1 MKGVTIKMAKS
12 IKETK
17 GQLSNEMKSFVDNY
31 SNKIVQIK
39 EFVEAVRLRPGMYI
53 GPLGGPGFLN
63 MIREVFQNAMDQMV
77 SVTSPCNLV
86 SITYDMREPATVT
99 ISDNG
104 LGIPFQDIVRIYTEQ
119 HVSKNYTKEI
129 GDYSAGLNGIGAKAT
144 NALSEW
150 FTVESYHYSGKAK
163 RVEFKRGVVT
173 KEKDIPN
180 KDGRQGTIVS
190 FSPDKS
196 IMGDTYLESSILY
209 LLIRDMLSLTAIGN
223 KVDYTS
229 IAPNGKMYHE
239 LMVNEDGI
247 LTNLYGKC
255 PTRLIDPIIIGTDT
269 GTMKIDAAF
278 TFDAENIDGE
288 NITAYAN
295 MCPTS
300 TEPRN
305 THVKGFLDGICS
317 WFVKHMNTIWLSE
330 KAKTK
335 VTAND
340 VRTGLSAIISAFHLE
355 PEFTG
360 QAKEVFSNKDYEV
373 FAKATVIAGLDEWS
387 RSKPA
392 ELQKVCK
399 YLKDIADARMKADAE
414 KIKVTAKYN
423 KNVTTGL
430 PAKYNKPTG
439 PVSLGW
445 ELIIVEGDSAGGT
458 AKDGRD
464 EKRQGIFPI
473 RGKILNVFDAT
484 PDKIANNVEV
494 IAIRDILGAG
504 FGKTFDIN
512 KVKFQ
517 KIIFMA
523 DADADGAHISSL
535 LLLVFLKFFPG
546 LIESGRV
553 YKAVP
558 PLYGIRKKKDMIYF
572 TERIDYAKH
581 TQKVFFQSHNVTEMN
596 GKPLTAARFANLLVE
611 YEDYVYYMTEI
622 ANRYKID
629 PELLEMLVESY
640 VRKDSFKK
648 LQKQISSAYRF
659 LFEENIVKIGN
670 TVKIKGLVGDN
681 VQTIFYNDKFIKDCE
696 HIIPYVKSAIVGT
709 QTHFKMDGERISLY
723 QLVKSAQESN
733 AEGVYRF
740 KGLGEMN
747 GDDLSEAVLHPES
760 NRMLVR
766 YTTENIKEDIQI
778 IRSLE
783 SDKKKILAHIEKV
796 NRIDLLG

>member
-1 MKGVTIKMAKS
+1 MAKS
-12 IKETK
+12 IKETQGK
-17 GQLSNEMKSFVDNY
+17 LSNEMKSFVDNY
-31 SNKIVQIK
+31 SDKIVQIK
-39 EFVEAVRLRPGMYI
+39 EFVEAVRVRPGMYI

-63 MIREVFQNAMDQMV
+63 MMREVFQNAMDQMV
-77 SVTSPCNLV
+77 SEKSPCNLV
-86 SITYDMREPATVT
+86 SIVYDMRGEQTVT

-104 LGIPFQDIVRIYTEQ
+104 LGIPFQDIIRVYTEQ
-119 HVSKNYTKEI
+119 HVSKNYTKEK

-150 FTVESYHYSGKAK
+150 FIVESYHYSGKAK
-163 RVEFKRGVVT
+163 RVEFKRGRVV

-180 KDGRQGTIVS
+180 KDGRQGTVVS
-190 FSPDKS
+190 FSPDRS

-229 IAPNGKMYHE
+229 IAENGKIYHE
-239 LMVNEDGI
+239 VMVNEDGI
-247 LTNLYGKC
+247 MTNLYGKC
-255 PTRLIDPIIIGTDT
+255 PNRLIDPIIIGRDT

-278 TFDAENIDGE
+278 TFDSENIDGE
-288 NITAYAN
+288 NVTAYAN

-340 VRTGLSAIISAFHLE
+340 IRAGLSAIISAFHLE

-360 QAKEVFSNKDYEV
+360 QAKEVFSNKDYES
-373 FAKATVIAGLDEWS
+373 FAKSTVIEGLDDWA
-387 RSKPA
+387 RNKPS

-399 YLKDIADARMKADAE
+399 YLKDIADARMRADAE
-414 KIKVTAKYN
+414 KVKVTAKYQ

-430 PAKYNKPTG
+430 PEKYSKPTG
-439 PVSLGW
+439 PASLGW

-484 PDKIANNVEV
+484 PEKIANNIE
-494 IAIRDILGAG
+494 IMGIRDILGAG
-504 FGKTFDIN
+504 FGKSFDIN
-512 KVKFQ
+512 KVKYK

-523 DADADGAHISSL
+523 DADADGAHIDSL
-535 LLLVFLKFFPG
+535 LLLLFLKFFPG
-546 LIESGRV
+546 LIESGMV

-558 PLYGIRKKKDMIYF
+558 PLYGIRKKKDMRYF
-572 TERIDYAKH
+572 TERIDYAKY
-581 TQKVFFQSHNVTEMN
+581 TQRLFFQNHIVTEMN
-596 GKPLTAARFANLLVE
+596 GKPISAQKFTNLLVE
-611 YEDYVYYMTEI
+611 YEDYIYNMTEI
-622 ANRYKID
+622 SNRYKID
-629 PELLEMLVESY
+629 PDLLGLLVESH
-640 VRKDSFKK
+640 VKKDSFKK
-648 LQKQISSAYRF
+648 IQKQISSMYRF
-659 LFEENIVKIGN
+659 LNEENIVKIGN
-670 TVKIKGLVGDN
+670 TIKIKGLIGDN
-681 VQTIFYNDKFIKDCE
+681 VQTVFYNDKFTKDCE
-696 HIIPYVKSAIVGT
+696 HIVPFMEKAIIGSE
-709 QTHFKMDGERISLY
+709 THFLLDGNPISLY
-723 QLVKSAQESN
+723 WLVKNAQESN
-733 AEGVYRF
+733 ADGVYRF

-760 NRMLVR
+760 NRLLIR
-766 YTTENIKEDIQI
+766 YTTDNIKDDIQI